1 MQILKDGP
9 VFGIARACDMATS
22 TDAPYFEIGAGLL
35 DTAVGVLT
43 FEFNGK
49 VVVVVSNLL
58 TIDQAAKT
66 VNQIFG
72 AKNSK

>member
-1 MQILKDGP
+1 
-9 VFGIARACDMATS
+9 MATS
-22 TDAPYFEIGAGLL
+22 TDVPYFEIGAGLL

-58 TIDQAAKT
+58 TID
-66 VNQIFG
+66 
-72 AKNSK
+72 